1 MRRREQKRRE
11 TKKRK
16 KERER
21 EREREETGSAKMRNG
36 SKETLRER
44 ERERGKEKRRNRGG
58 GTERKREREKK
69 EQRTADGGRSPA
81 GRGHLWR
88 KIRGRGRKRNEAL
101 PARKVAGGNEM
112 RHFRAALGRQ
122 AKPAG
127 RLGAPRKREKTYR
140 HFLTRRRRSE
150 GLQGLPEGQ
159 KRQRAPVVRQRD
171 SRQVGSRGGSNT
183 RGQTSWPERPP

>member
-1 MRRREQKRRE
+1 
-11 TKKRK
+11 
-16 KERER
+16 
-21 EREREETGSAKMRNG
+21 
-36 SKETLRER
+36 
-44 ERERGKEKRRNRGG
+44 
-58 GTERKREREKK
+58 
-69 EQRTADGGRSPA
+69 
-81 GRGHLWR
+81 
-88 KIRGRGRKRNEAL
+88 
-101 PARKVAGGNEM
+101 M